1 MNIFDTTINQIL
13 AEAVNLSKQTGPP
26 YIVEDEFG
34 NIQYFKDREC
44 DILHRDDGPAV
55 TTEFGDLVWYK
66 DGKLHRLGG
75 PAVERHDGEKK
86 WYVNGNLH
94 RDDGPAV
101 VRPNGEKKW
110 YVNGNILTPEEF
122 VEHKNKF
129 AIKTEIQAHPNNRI
143 DPDMLGEYL

>member
-13 AEAVNLSKQTGPP
+13 AEAVNPSKQTGPP

-86 WYVNGNLH
+86 WYVNGN
-94 RDDGPAV
+94 
-101 VRPNGEKKW
+101 
-110 YVNGNILTPEEF
+110 ILTPEEF